1 MHYLIDSGFQA
12 ITRLAT
18 SFFENENDRR
28 AQIGHYLPKV
38 EIEDYNFIIN
48 GDNLFDQ
55 PVTKDLK
62 SPRKHLQNC
71 NC

>member
-12 ITRLAT
+12 ITRLAI

-28 AQIGHYLPKV
+28 TQIGHYLPKV

-62 SPRKHLQNC
+62 SP
-71 NC
+71 